1 MRQRVI
7 NQIKH
12 IQNHWRHSM
21 KKAIFTGK
29 HLRWRL
35 KHRYFPVNISKI
47 FKNTYLEKHLGKAA
61 SVTEEPQNARA
72 EYYQLLLLSLSLL
85 SLSLLLLLNVSR
97 GMNQVSVECFILD
110 TTIKVQ

>member
-61 SVTEEPQNARA
+61 SVIEEPQNARA
-72 EYYQLLLLSLSLL
+72 EYYQLLLLLLL
-85 SLSLLLLLNVSR
+85 SSSSLLLLNVSR